1 MRASLQGLRSW
12 ITLEL
17 AAVLVACSFA
27 FFAAGM
33 LNPML
38 PLFFRDGGADPGMI
52 GLIFLA
58 MTFAIEVS
66 EFTWGWMVD
75 RIDLRIAMFMGTVVL
90 GMATVTF
97 QLPPRLSVFFVAS
110 ALFGFFRSPL
120 FIVGRWYMG
129 VNAPPSMKAVAM
141 ASLSTIFSLVQSAAG
156 FVSGF
161 VTEAY
166 GYSGVIWVAA
176 AMPFL
181 AGVVLVMGSRW
192 LDFRKLSFP
201 EELAPAAEA
210 TAKVQPSSSL
220 SIAVW
225 LGIVATMY
233 FISFGVFFTYLP
245 LFTTDVIGG
254 TEQQVGILFGLRGL
268 VNAVAMIP
276 LSRLADRLGKTK
288 FIPIGLTVI
297 ALSMAGVALAH
308 TYPEVLICV
317 VFYSLGVALYQP
329 AALGVLT
336 ERIPA
341 GRTGTAVGIY
351 GLFEDVGW
359 MIGPAGVGMLWEAAG
374 VRAPFAMSAGAV
386 GAGVVMAM
394 FLSRRLLVRR

>member
-1 MRASLQGLRSW
+1 MKASLQGWRSW
-12 ITLEL
+12 VTLEL
-17 AAVLVACSFA
+17 AAVLMACSFA

-38 PLFFRDGGADPGMI
+38 PLFFRDGGADAGTI

-58 MTFAIEVS
+58 MTFAIAVS
-66 EFTWGWMVD
+66 EFFWGWMVD
-75 RIDLRIAMFMGTVVL
+75 RIDLRIAMLMGTLIL
-90 GMATVTF
+90 GMVTVTF
-97 QLPPRLSVFFVAS
+97 QLPPSLSVFFVAS

-129 VNAPPSMKAVAM
+129 VNAPPTMKAVAM

-156 FVSGF
+156 FASGF
-161 VTEAY
+161 LTDAY
-166 GYSGVIWVAA
+166 GYRGVIWVAA
-176 AMPFL
+176 ALPVL
-181 AGVVLVMGSRW
+181 AGVVLVLAIGR
-192 LDFRKLSFP
+192 LDFRKRSFP
-201 EELAPAAEA
+201 EDNAPAREPI
-210 TAKVQPSSSL
+210 VQSQAGGSL

-225 LGIVATMY
+225 LGIVATTY

-254 TEQQVGILFGLRGL
+254 TGREVGILFGLRGL

-276 LSRLADRLGKTK
+276 LSRMADRLGKTR
-288 FIPIGLTVI
+288 FMPIGLTVI
-297 ALSMAGVALAH
+297 ALSMAGVAFAH
-308 TYPEVLICV
+308 SYSAVLTCV

-329 AALGVLT
+329 AGLGVLT
-336 ERIPA
+336 ERIPP

-359 MIGPAGVGMLWEAAG
+359 MIGPAVGGALWEAAG
-374 VRAPFAMSAGAV
+374 VRAPFAMAAGAV
-386 GAGVVMAM
+386 AAGVAMAVV
-394 FLSRRLLVRR
+394 LARRLGVRR